1 MAEILR
7 FPAQLRPAP
16 RPAPA
21 ADPIPGPRFELR
33 PFGAGTD
40 ADARAGEL
48 RLDLEELT
56 AEQCLRVFAAGV
68 ARCAAEL
75 AHDQRRPA
83 GDAQAWVLRA
93 MLPAAERAATLA
105 ADWQDPAR
113 PRWPAPDGA
122 A

>member
-1 MAEILR
+1 MATVLPFPPRLR
-7 FPAQLRPAP
+7 AVPD
-16 RPAPA
+16 PAPA
-21 ADPIPGPRFELR
+21 LPAPAPIPGPRFELR

-40 ADARAGEL
+40 ADALAGDL
-48 RLDLEELT
+48 RLQLEELT
-56 AEQCLRVFAAGV
+56 PEQCLRVFAAGV

-93 MLPAAERAATLA
+93 MLPAAERASALA
-105 ADWQDPAR
+105 ADWQDPA
-113 PRWPAPDGA
+113 PRWPEGA